1 MNKKSKRFLNKD
13 KILRK
18 SQQGLKSERY
28 VTSNVK
34 AIRTAFVVLMVK
46 KQKHLIV

>member
-46 KQKHLIV
+46 K

>member
-1 MNKKSKRFLNKD
+1 MNKKSKRFFNKD

-46 KQKHLIV
+46 K

>member
-34 AIRTAFVVLMVK
+34 AIRAAFVVLMVK
-46 KQKHLIV
+46 K

>member
-28 VTSNVK
+28 VISNVK

-46 KQKHLIV
+46 K